1 MRPTKPQTRPGTGS
15 AAQPLRVSE
24 PVTATYGT
32 LEAATLKVL
41 SHRAGSSSRH
51 KALEADMAPTSE
63 IVRLRPKGGADRRIK
78 VDYLPDPDHPGSVLM
93 RLTPLS
99 EAPLPASNPE
109 LLSTQAAANLLGVSR
124 PYVAKLVDANVFK
137 GVVRTHSNH
146 RRIPMAEVERVK
158 ASMANTRRQALDELN
173 TLDADLRQRELDE
186 ARLHPIPRWVRRQ
199 P

>member
-1 MRPTKPQTRPGTGS
+1 MPP
-15 AAQPLRVSE
+15 A
-24 PVTATYGT
+24 YGT

-41 SHRAGSSSRH
+41 SHRASSPSRQ
-51 KALEADMAPTSE
+51 KALRADLVPTSE
-63 IVRLRPKGGADRRIK
+63 IVRLRPKGGADRRIQ

-99 EAPLPASNPE
+99 EAPLPAPVPE
-109 LLSTQAAANLLGVSR
+109 LLSTQAAADLLGVSR
-124 PYVAKLVDANVFK
+124 PHVAKLVDANVFQ
-137 GVVRTHSNH
+137 GVVRTQSNH
-146 RRIPMAEVERVK
+146 RRIPRSEVERVR

-186 ARLHPIPRWVRRQ
+186 ARLHPTTRWVRRR